1 MKYDFSRGQVR
12 RSVETGDH
20 GLALEGPDGNRQI
33 VWDEITG
40 AGVGIKR
47 PTGLIDR
54 LPTGDPRF
62 AGLATAVS
70 LASQLTPATDL
81 LYVAFRPA
89 GKRRSLYT
97 LAIPTS
103 GVDRQALLDELASH
117 LGPRWITEPLDMFAL
132 RKRLGFSNWWAG
144 PVLLL
149 VLVLIVL
156 LAWWLVAGRTV

>member
-1 MKYDFSRGQVR
+1 MKYDFSRGNVR
-12 RSVETGDH
+12 RSVETGDR
-20 GLALEGPDGNRQI
+20 GLRLEGPDGNRQ
-33 VWDEITG
+33 VAWDEVTG

-54 LPTGDPRF
+54 LPTDDPRF

-70 LASQLTPATDL
+70 LSSQFSSATDL

-89 GKRRSLYT
+89 GKGKALYT

-103 GVDRQALLDELASH
+103 GADRQALLDELSSR
-117 LGPRWITEPLDMFAL
+117 LGPRWIAEPMDMLAL
-132 RKRLGFSNWWAG
+132 RKRLGFRNWWAG

-149 VLVLIVL
+149 VLALIVL
-156 LAWWLVAGRTV
+156 LAWWLVTGRTG